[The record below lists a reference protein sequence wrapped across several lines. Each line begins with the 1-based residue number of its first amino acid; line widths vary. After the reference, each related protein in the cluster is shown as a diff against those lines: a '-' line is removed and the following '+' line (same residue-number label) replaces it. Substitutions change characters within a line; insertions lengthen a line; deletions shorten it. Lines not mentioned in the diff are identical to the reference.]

1 MWKNAR
7 ETVAKANRENA
18 TPIVMNTAVYI
29 GDKQTMKRK
38 MEAAAVDTREPSCR
52 LAARDPLGVVL
63 ERGRGPHRSPRHKV
77 GREKPPDRRMKA

>member
-1 MWKNAR
+1 MSERLSQQARAAAVWKNAR

-38 MEAAAVDTREPSCR
+38 MEAAAVFSLLFLTLLTRKKENKK
-52 LAARDPLGVVL
+52 RDPI
-63 ERGRGPHRSPRHKV
+63 
-77 GREKPPDRRMKA
+77 